1 MNKII
6 ICADDFAQNDAISHG
21 IIKLIENNRLSAT
34 SCMTNLESWPEHS
47 LLLKKIT
54 TIDMGVHLNFTHGKP
69 LSKALQKQFK
79 SWPNSILSIIKLI
92 ISKQLTLTKL
102 ENEIELQLNNF
113 EKYINKI
120 PDFID
125 GHQHLHHFPVIRQ
138 ALLKV
143 YLKKYGMLDQSQKPY
158 IRISSCNAK
167 INEQFCLKKKII
179 QLTGSEKLQKQLIK
193 HQIPFNQNFAGIYPF
208 NKKYSFDEICSKILE
223 HTKNTTLLMCHP
235 AFKSNDASDPIAY
248 FRYKELEYLISDKF
262 KQLLIKNN
270 IQIARFK
277 QS

>member
-138 ALLKV
+138 Q
-143 YLKKYGMLDQSQKPY
+143 LD
-158 IRISSCNAK
+158 
-167 INEQFCLKKKII
+167 L
-179 QLTGSEKLQKQLIK
+179 G
-193 HQIPFNQNFAGIYPF
+193 
-208 NKKYSFDEICSKILE
+208 ILE
-223 HTKNTTLLMCHP
+223 QWPSVKIGDDFINGLVESLPGLQEHGCSHR
-235 AFKSNDASDPIAY
+235 SD
-248 FRYKELEYLISDKF
+248 
-262 KQLLIKNN
+262 
-270 IQIARFK
+270 
-277 QS
+277 